1 MGLSSFPDK
10 QKKTIRQLGTILD
23 IQTTNGVVVSDTPNA
38 ICRTDAQKLCVKH
51 GICEE
56 TARDKLESTEREAR
70 HALFYQDHQFRAA
83 VEEHQRHAR
92 DVLCRAVNGSSKNYE
107 LMIVQ
112 ERRSLQDRY
121 EGQIEDNERRVQQ
134 LVASEAQEALR

>member
-92 DVLCRAVNGSSKNYE
+92 DVLCRAVNGILKELRIDDCSRTSKSTRPIRGTN
-107 LMIVQ
+107 
-112 ERRSLQDRY
+112 
-121 EGQIEDNERRVQQ
+121 
-134 LVASEAQEALR
+134 